1 MKQLLQADLQNEQLR
16 DREIRSAF
24 LGLTAAL
31 PSRPC
36 STFDNAARDASP
48 VTPWATLQKAA
59 RAASAAA
66 ARDGRPIVAATTRER
81 INALYDLLRADA
93 LASLPAEAIDCVV
106 AVVHD
111 ETVAQSPADVAAIE
125 LVAKPTCRTR
135 LLNYASKARHH
146 ARKLVTAADCTER
159 AALNPQTTGV
169 RLWS

>member
-1 MKQLLQADLQNEQLR
+1 MKQLLQAELQNEQLR
-16 DREIRSAF
+16 DRDIRTAF
-24 LGLTAAL
+24 LGLTDAL

-59 RAASAAA
+59 RAATAAA
-66 ARDGRPIVAATTRER
+66 ALDGRPIVAATTRER

-93 LASLPAEAIDCVV
+93 LSPLPAEITDCVV
-106 AVVHD
+106 AVVHE

-135 LLNYASKARHH
+135 LLDFASKARSH
-146 ARKLVTAADCTER
+146 ARKLVIAADVADR

-169 RLWS
+169 RLWR